1 MIMKPWIELDQ
12 ELVGRVKNMVVDSLA
27 AARNL
32 EMALELTRQAMQWSD
47 RLLEAFEAANPLPRP
62 VACRPGC
69 TFCCHNQVEA
79 TPAEVFIIAQVIRL
93 YFPPP
98 KQERIKEKTLRT
110 AALKV
115 GKSREE
121 LAAIR
126 ETLPCP
132 LLEEDRCAVYPWRPL
147 TCRAMHA
154 LNREHCQI
162 SFDAGDLSAG
172 EYYLHRY
179 VFPLSL
185 SAGLLEGFGAAGCQA
200 KVLDLTAALAQ
211 ALLEPTLAERWLAG
225 EEVFS

>member
-1 MIMKPWIELDQ
+1 MKPWIELDQ
-12 ELVGRVKNMVVDSLA
+12 ELVGRVRQMVVETLA
-27 AARNL
+27 AVRNL

-62 VACRPGC
+62 VACQPGC

-79 TPAEVFIIAQVIRL
+79 TPAEVFIIAQVIRH
-93 YFPPP
+93 FFAPQ
-98 KQERIKEKTLRT
+98 KQELIKERTLRS

-115 GKSREE
+115 GKSKEE
-121 LAAIR
+121 LAAAR

-132 LLEEDRCAVYPWRPL
+132 LLEDDKCAVYPWRPL

-154 LNREHCQI
+154 LSREHCRA
-162 SFDAGDLSAG
+162 SLAAGDLSG
-172 EYYLHRY
+172 EEYYLHRY

-200 KVLDLTAALAQ
+200 KVLDLTTALAQ
-211 ALLEPTLAERWLAG
+211 VLLEPGLAERWLAG